1 MKQNSKIKLYDT
13 RTFTDKFM
21 PSDELRR
28 LYKGDYNEF
37 LIVQVEDMYRHVAHA
52 VPPSKATN
60 HTLIYLTAG
69 EAYMNIGSELYTIH
83 ENEILIVPA
92 GQIFS
97 FEQYDTSK
105 FNKGYLCNFND
116 KMLAGKI
123 GTGQLH
129 KEFEFLKIWG
139 QPYLSL
145 KGETSR
151 FIRQLL
157 ERLYT
162 AYSQEGPGN
171 LLILQ
176 SYLIALLC
184 EMKEAY
190 HPLQIKQQSA
200 SLILTNKFRE
210 LLSKHITTKH
220 RVSDYAQLLHV
231 TPNHLNKSVKAITS
245 RSPTKWIDETLLLE
259 AKVLLAQ
266 TQFSAGEIASSIG
279 IDDQSYFS
287 RLFKKY
293 EGMTPLEYRKKAGI
307 PQKIETS

>member
-1 MKQNSKIKLYDT
+1 MKQNSKIELYDT
-13 RTFTDKFM
+13 RSFTDKFM
-21 PSDELRR
+21 PSDELRGH
-28 LYKGDYNEF
+28 YKGDYNEF
-37 LIVQVEDMYRHVAHA
+37 LIVHVEDMYRHVTHA
-52 VPPSKATN
+52 VPPSKATS

-83 ENEILIVPA
+83 ENEMLVVPA

-105 FNKGYLCNFND
+105 FNRGYLCNFND

-123 GTGQLH
+123 GTAQLY

-139 QPYLSL
+139 HPCLSL
-145 KGETSR
+145 KSETSR
-151 FIRQLL
+151 FVRQLL
-157 ERLYT
+157 ERLYI
-162 AYSQEGPGN
+162 AYSHEGTGN

-190 HPLQIKQQSA
+190 QPLQVNQQSA
-200 SLILTNKFRE
+200 SLILANKFRE
-210 LLSKHITTKH
+210 LLSKYVTTKH

-231 TPNHLNKSVKAITS
+231 TPNHLNKSVKSITS
-245 RSPTKWIDETLLLE
+245 MSPTKWIDETLLLE

-266 TQFSAGEIASSIG
+266 TQLSAGEIASSIG

-293 EGMTPLEYRKKAGI
+293 EGMTPLDYRKKAGI
-307 PQKIETS
+307 PQKD

>member
-13 RTFTDKFM
+13 RTFTGKFM
-21 PSDELRR
+21 PSYELGG
-28 LYKGDYNEF
+28 LYKRDYNDF
-37 LIVQVEDMYRHVAHA
+37 LIVPVEDMYRHVAHA
-52 VPPSKATN
+52 VPPSKATS

-69 EAYMNIGSELYTIH
+69 KAYMNIGSELYTIH
-83 ENEILIVPA
+83 ENEMLIVPA

-139 QPYLSL
+139 HPCLSL

-162 AYSQEGPGN
+162 AFSQEGAGN

-190 HPLQIKQQSA
+190 HPLQVNQPSA
-200 SLILTNKFRE
+200 GLILANKFRE

-220 RVSDYAQLLHV
+220 QVSDYAQLLHV
-231 TPNHLNKSVKAITS
+231 TPNHLNKSVKAVTS

-266 TQFSAGEIASSIG
+266 TQLSAGDIASSIG

-293 EGMTPLEYRKKAGI
+293 EGMTPLEYRKKTGT
-307 PQKIETS
+307 PQKD

>member
-21 PSDELRR
+21 PSDELRGR
-28 LYKGDYNEF
+28 YKGEYNEF
-37 LIVQVEDMYRHVAHA
+37 LIVHVEDMYHHVARA
-52 VPPSKATN
+52 VPPSKAIN

-83 ENEILIVPA
+83 ENEMLVVPA

-97 FEQYDTSK
+97 FEEYDSGK
-105 FNKGYLCNFND
+105 FNRGYLCNFND

-139 QPYLSL
+139 HPYLSL
-145 KGETSR
+145 QNETSR
-151 FIRQLL
+151 YIRQLL

-162 AYSQEGPGN
+162 AYSQEGTGN
-171 LLILQ
+171 LLMLQ

-190 HPLQIKQQSA
+190 QPLQADRQSA
-200 SLILTNKFRE
+200 GLILANKFRE
-210 LLSKHITTKH
+210 LLSRYITTKH

-231 TPNHLNKSVKAITS
+231 TPNHLNKSVKTITS

-266 TQFSAGEIASSIG
+266 TQLSAGEIASSIG

-293 EGMTPLEYRKKAGI
+293 EGMTPLDYRKKSGI
-307 PQKIETS
+307 PQKD

>member
-1 MKQNSKIKLYDT
+1 MRLGSKIKLYDT

-21 PSDELRR
+21 PSDELRSLFR
-28 LYKGDYNEF
+28 GDYNNF
-37 LIVQVEDMYRHVAHA
+37 LIVPVEAMYRHVAHA
-52 VPPSKATN
+52 VPPSKATT

-69 EAYMNIGSELYTIH
+69 EAYMKIGNELYTIH
-83 ENEILIVPA
+83 ENEMLIVPA

-97 FEQYDTSK
+97 FEEYNSSK
-105 FNKGYLCNFND
+105 FNKGYLCNFNE
-116 KMLAGKI
+116 KMLVGKI
-123 GTGQLH
+123 GTAQLH

-139 QPYLSL
+139 HPRLSL
-145 KGETSR
+145 KKETSR
-151 FIRQLL
+151 FIGQLF

-162 AYSQEGPGN
+162 AYSHNGLNN

-190 HPLQIKQQSA
+190 QPLEVNQQSA
-200 SLILTNKFRE
+200 SAILTNKFRE
-210 LLSKHITTKH
+210 LLFKHITNKH
-220 RVSDYAQLLHV
+220 RVADYARLLHV

-266 TQFSAGEIASSIG
+266 TQLPVSEIASSIG

-293 EGMTPLEYRKKAGI
+293 EGITPLEYRKK
-307 PQKIETS
+307 IEKS